1 MTIYS
6 NMQICGD
13 AKIKV
18 ETANGTTWV
27 KITDGPL
34 VRITMEAKHV
44 RQLEQALNAFQDAE
58 WKADH
63 PEAAQ

>member
-27 KITDGPL
+27 TITDGPH
-34 VRITMEAKHV
+34 VRITMESKHV
-44 RQLEQALNAFQDAE
+44 RQLEQALNASQYAE
-58 WKADH
+58 LKSDH

>member
-13 AKIKV
+13 ACITI
-18 ETANGTTWV
+18 ERRDSTTWV
-27 KITDGPL
+27 TITDGPNA
-34 VRITMEAKHV
+34 RITIEAKHV